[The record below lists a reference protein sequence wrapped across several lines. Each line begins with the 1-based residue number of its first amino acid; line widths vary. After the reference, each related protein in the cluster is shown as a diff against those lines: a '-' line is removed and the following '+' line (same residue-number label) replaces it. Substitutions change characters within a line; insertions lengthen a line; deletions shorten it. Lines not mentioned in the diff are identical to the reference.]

1 MEMSAMMAVLKLYR
15 VRQDTLSSVL
25 EEAGKPMAAQ
35 RKFRLRARKYRHRE
49 EACGQSQLEVDEIW
63 GIANYRL
70 QQWGQAAHE
79 RDELHNQL
87 MNLTIERDEVV

>member
-1 MEMSAMMAVLKLYR
+1 MVAH
-15 VRQDTLSSVL
+15 
-25 EEAGKPMAAQ
+25 
-35 RKFRLRARKYRHRE
+35 RKFRLRARKYHHRA
-49 EACGQSQLEVDEIW
+49 EACGQAQLEVDEIR

-70 QQWGQAAHE
+70 QQWGQAARE